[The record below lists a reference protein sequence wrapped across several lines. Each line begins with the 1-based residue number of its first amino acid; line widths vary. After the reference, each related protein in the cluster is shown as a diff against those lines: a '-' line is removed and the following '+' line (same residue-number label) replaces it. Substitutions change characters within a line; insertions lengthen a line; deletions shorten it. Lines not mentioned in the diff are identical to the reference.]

1 VTVTSGAAAPPEDPR
16 PDRLLAAE
24 SIGMALVGIRV
35 VAKTVVVYSWDARAA
50 RLRWLAKQKPTKPA

>member
-1 VTVTSGAAAPPEDPR
+1 
-16 PDRLLAAE
+16 LLAAE